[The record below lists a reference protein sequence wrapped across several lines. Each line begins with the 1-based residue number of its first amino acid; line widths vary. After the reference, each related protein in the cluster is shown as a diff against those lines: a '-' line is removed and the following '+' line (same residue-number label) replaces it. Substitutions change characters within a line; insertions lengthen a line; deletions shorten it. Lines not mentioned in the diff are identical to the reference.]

1 MKVVMFQDWH
11 RRPKMA
17 TKKTAETKQ
26 AGRKGTTK
34 RNAGKAAKAP
44 RVTAKTMAA
53 DIARRENRRPGF
65 WDDIRRELAALQKA
79 DGASSS
85 AAQVMPRENG
95 AEATH

>member
-1 MKVVMFQDWH
+1 MSTHDDRMRAIEAQ
-11 RRPKMA
+11 RRDMA
-17 TKKTAETKQ
+17 AKKTAKTK
-26 AGRKGTTK
+26 RKGTTN
-34 RNAGKAAKAP
+34 RNAGKTAKAP
-44 RVTAKTMAA
+44 RVTAKSMAA

-95 AEATH
+95 AGATH